1 LPNYALC
8 APPRRKVSRS
18 LSSDRASALG
28 SGYTVFFIYSAL
40 VGVFAVVLA
49 FVVAARRGKAETT
62 VKTAAEARS

>member
-1 LPNYALC
+1 
-8 APPRRKVSRS
+8 
-18 LSSDRASALG
+18 
-28 SGYTVFFIYSAL
+28 